1 MATAEDLARLLV
13 SIEFSQKQSEKQLA
27 AIAKAAATS
36 AKGIEDR
43 FRQAN
48 DNVGKSFQSGEKK
61 VVQSVGAQRAA
72 VQNLSFQL
80 NDIATSLSGG
90 ASPFTVMMQQGSQVA
105 QVLSGAGGVSGA
117 VSTIGGAFA
126 SVVNPVSL
134 LTFAVIGLGGAAAQ
148 YFASMLSGGADS
160 AKVLEEQARL
170 IQQLADR
177 WGDAVPALR
186 EYADEL
192 KRAKEA
198 GELQEGLTIL
208 KDRDLADIR
217 GKVDEARAT
226 IADLVSQLQTAGE
239 ESESIL
245 SLQRA
250 FNDFTSAADD
260 GRDVTSEVKQVQ
272 DALAVA
278 IESTGIPALANFSAM
293 FEQLA
298 ASAQN
303 ASAGVQAAAAAA
315 AQAQAR
321 MNDPSTWRSFGRT
334 DQNADGTIQGAGT
347 VLPDNG
353 PSPERRPL
361 IELEGLPSSGG
372 GGRKRGGGKSEAE
385 REAEAVRKLI
395 EALEHERSLL
405 GQTDAQRRVAN
416 ELRKAGTSATEAQKA
431 RITELVTA
439 ITAEQDAIKRNEA
452 AMRDLQAVGKDVL
465 GGFISDLRNGKSAA
479 EALSGALDRVMSKL
493 IDGALE
499 SLFSG
504 SGGGILGGLF
514 GSIFGFAK
522 GGVASNGRPQP
533 LKTFARGGV
542 SRSAAIFGEAGPE
555 AAVPLPDGRSIPVK
569 FHEPSVP
576 KRAAAAAQNMHIT
589 VGVSADNNGN
599 LMPFVES
606 VSDSQVKKAAPGIV
620 SAANQRVVPTMAAYQ
635 SNKAGAEWR

>member
-13 SIEFSQKQSEKQLA
+13 SIEFTQKQSEKQLA
-27 AIAKAAATS
+27 AIAKAAASS

-48 DNVGKSFQSGEKK
+48 DNVGKSFDTGGKK

-90 ASPFTVMMQQGSQVA
+90 ASPFTVMIQQGSQVA
-105 QVLSGAGGVSGA
+105 QVLSGAGGISGA

-134 LTFAVIGLGGAAAQ
+134 LTFAVIGLGGAATQ

-192 KRAKEA
+192 KRAQEA

-217 GKVDEARAT
+217 GRVDEARAT
-226 IADLVSQLQTAGE
+226 IADLVSQLQAAGE

-245 SLQRA
+245 ALQRA

-260 GRDVTSEVKQVQ
+260 GRDVTQEVERVQ
-272 DALAVA
+272 SALAAA
-278 IESTGIPALANFSAM
+278 INSTGIPALAGFSAM
-293 FEQLA
+293 FDQLA
-298 ASAQN
+298 ASAHN
-303 ASAGVQAAAAAA
+303 ASAGVQAAATAA

-321 MNDPSTWRSFGRT
+321 MNDPRTWRSAGRT

-372 GGRKRGGGKSEAE
+372 GGRRKGGGKSEAE
-385 REAEAVRKLI
+385 REAEAVRNLI
-395 EALEHERSLL
+395 EALEHEKSLL
-405 GQTDAQRRVAN
+405 GQTDAQRRVSN
-416 ELRKAGTSATEAQKA
+416 ELRKAGSSATETQKA
-431 RITELVTA
+431 RIT
-439 ITAEQDAIKRNEA
+439 
-452 AMRDLQAVGKDVL
+452 
-465 GGFISDLRNGKSAA
+465 
-479 EALSGALDRVMSKL
+479 AL
-493 IDGALE
+493 
-499 SLFSG
+499 
-504 SGGGILGGLF
+504 
-514 GSIFGFAK
+514 GSI
-522 GGVASNGRPQP
+522 
-533 LKTFARGGV
+533 L
-542 SRSAAIFGEAGPE
+542 
-555 AAVPLPDGRSIPVK
+555 
-569 FHEPSVP
+569 
-576 KRAAAAAQNMHIT
+576 
-589 VGVSADNNGN
+589 N
-599 LMPFVES
+599 L
-606 VSDSQVKKAAPGIV
+606 GC
-620 SAANQRVVPTMAAYQ
+620 
-635 SNKAGAEWR
+635 